1 MPIWNP
7 VSSHKQ
13 NKQSGLGTSL
23 VVQWLRLHAPSVGS
37 LSSQSAGLGLDSQV
51 KLVKC
56 IKHHLS
62 VEKGIIHPF
71 YLLAHGNSRPVP
83 VHISPGEAS
92 TKVTGEATE
101 LCSQVSTIV
110 GKGEV
115 EIPFTLS
122 YVIRPAEEKQGLLN

>member
-1 MPIWNP
+1 MA
-7 VSSHKQ
+7 Q
-13 NKQSGLGTSL
+13 C
-23 VVQWLRLHAPSVGS
+23 LRPHAPNVGS
-37 LSSQSAGLGLDSQV
+37 LGSQSPGLELDSQV

-62 VEKGIIHPF
+62 VEKGIIDSF
-71 YLLAHGNSRPVP
+71 YLLAHGDSRPVP

-92 TKVTGEATE
+92 TKVTGETTE
-101 LCSQVSTIV
+101 LWSQVSTIV
-110 GKGEV
+110 EKGEV